1 MSQPGAPSAGEFR
14 QRGREVSRIE
24 AFFDAAFAFAVTL
37 MVVSLQVP
45 ETYHELID
53 TLRGVPA
60 FAACFLILFNVWLA
74 HYTFCRRYGLADMTT
89 IVLNCA
95 LVFLLLVYIF
105 PLKFLCLLAI
115 QVTVGVGPHTAV
127 PLHERCP
134 PDKLDDLFIIYGL
147 GFALVWLLL
156 AGLFAHAYRRSAAL
170 NLSAVERCDTLASVT
185 RFVALAGVGGCSCGL
200 ALAFAE
206 SPRVVLAGWCY
217 ALIGLVEF
225 VVGLSFGRRR
235 EALAAASS
243 RATQPA

>member
-1 MSQPGAPSAGEFR
+1 MSQADASTTGKFQ

-74 HYTFCRRYGLADMTT
+74 HYTFCRRYGLTDMTT

-105 PLKFLCLLAI
+105 PLKFLCLMAI
-115 QVTVGVGPHTAV
+115 QVTVGVGPQTAV

-156 AGLFAHAYRRSAAL
+156 AGLFAHAYRRSAEL
-170 NLSAVERCDTLASVT
+170 NLNAVERCDTLASIT
-185 RFVALAGVGGCSCGL
+185 RFLGLAGVGGCSCGIAL
-200 ALAFAE
+200 ALAG
-206 SPRVVLAGWCY
+206 SQHVVWAGWCY
-217 ALIGLVEF
+217 GLIGVVEF
-225 VVGLSFGRRR
+225 VVGLSFGRQR
-235 EALAAASS
+235 ETLVAASS
-243 RATQPA
+243 RAAERA